1 MFMIYDRGDVVILPF
16 PFITTGGVQQKAR
29 PALVVS
35 DHHIN
40 RRFDDV
46 ILLGITSQRIDNIKQ
61 TEFLIKEGT
70 DEFIQSGLA
79 KTSVVRCEY
88 VMTVPKEIIAR
99 KLGKLPK
106 DKMNKIYQILKLSLG
121 LQ

>member
-16 PFITTGGVQQKAR
+16 PFITTGEVQQKAR
-29 PALVVS
+29 PALVIS
-35 DHHIN
+35 DHLIN

-46 ILLGITSQRIDNIKQ
+46 ILLGITSQRIDNINQ

-99 KLGKLPK
+99 KLGKLPE
-106 DKMNKIYQILKLSLG
+106 DTMNKIDPILKLSLG

>member
-29 PALVVS
+29 PALVIS
-35 DHHIN
+35 DRHIN

-46 ILLGITSQRIDNIKQ
+46 ILLGITSQRIDNINQ

-70 DEFIQSGLA
+70 DEFIQF
-79 KTSVVRCEY
+79 
-88 VMTVPKEIIAR
+88 PKEIIAR
-99 KLGKLPK
+99 KLGKLPE
-106 DKMNKIYQILKLSLG
+106 DTMNKIDPILKLSLG

>member
-1 MFMIYDRGDVVILPF
+1 MIPKKMFMIYDRGDVVILPF

-46 ILLGITSQRIDNIKQ
+46 ILIGITSQRNNCKKI
-61 TEFLIKEGT
+61 
-70 DEFIQSGLA
+70 
-79 KTSVVRCEY
+79 R
-88 VMTVPKEIIAR
+88 EIIR
-99 KLGKLPK
+99 R
-106 DKMNKIYQILKLSLG
+106 DNE
-121 LQ
+121 